1 MEDKKFI
8 FDRRIKLILLVF
20 IIFFSLIITRL
31 FWLQIYKNDFYFERS
46 QANSERIEPIK
57 PLRGI
62 IYDRHKNVLAENL
75 LSYDLVI
82 NIEKKSNQEIEY
94 IITKLS
100 EILPITDEIK
110 KKFYKLKTERKFLRF
125 IPIVT
130 NIDAKLLTSF
140 VSHKYEFPDVKIKEE
155 FLRSYPYSHINAHLI
170 GYINRISAHDLNN
183 FKQDQNLLESY
194 YGLTHKGKQGVEKFF
209 EESLKGKAGFKKIR
223 VNAQNSFVN
232 EIEHIPPTDGKDLN
246 LSIDLDLQIRASEL
260 LKDYKGA
267 IIMTHVKTN
276 EILTYQSNPSFD
288 PNHFVNGIGFDE
300 WNNLNLDPKKP
311 MLDRIISATYPPG
324 STIKPFISIAGLEH
338 NQISKDFKISDPGYY
353 RLPNSKKI
361 FKDWKKEG
369 HGEVD
374 LIKAIAESCDVY
386 FYNLAYQLGINKL
399 SHTLTKFSFGNQTG
413 VQLPSEKNGILPSPE
428 WKQKRYKQK
437 WNPYETINT
446 SIGQGDFLVTPIQ
459 LTHALNTLLN
469 NKKIPP
475 PSIIKKGNFTDEVI
489 ESSSITDDKFI
500 DIVKLGMQQ
509 VTGDSGTFR
518 SIAHKNLN
526 KLAGKTGTA
535 QVFSLKNKDYD
546 EANIEDHL
554 KDHSLFIGYA
564 PFDDPIVSIAVVIEN
579 GGHGSTVAA
588 PIAKK
593 LVDYYFELAM
603 NHE

>member
-1 MEDKKFI
+1 M
-8 FDRRIKLILLVF
+8 L
-20 IIFFSLIITRL
+20 
-31 FWLQIYKNDFYFERS
+31 
-46 QANSERIEPIK
+46 
-57 PLRGI
+57 PL
-62 IYDRHKNVLAENL
+62 
-75 LSYDLVI
+75 
-82 NIEKKSNQEIEY
+82 
-94 IITKLS
+94 
-100 EILPITDEIK
+100 
-110 KKFYKLKTERKFLRF
+110 
-125 IPIVT
+125 
-130 NIDAKLLTSF
+130 F
-140 VSHKYEFPDVKIKEE
+140 VSNKYQFPDVKIKEE
-155 FLRSYPYSHINAHLI
+155 FLRSYPHSQINAHLI
-170 GYINRISAHDLNN
+170 GYINRISAQDLNN

-194 YGLTHKGKQGVEKFF
+194 FGLSHKGKQGVEKFF
-209 EESLKGKAGFKKIR
+209 EESLKGKAGLRKIR

-232 EIEHIPPTDGKDLN
+232 EIEYIPPTDGKDLN
-246 LSIDLDLQIRASEL
+246 LSIDLKLQIKASEL

-276 EILTYQSNPSFD
+276 EILSYQSNPTFD

-353 RLPNSKKI
+353 RLPKSKKI

-386 FYNLAYQLGINKL
+386 FYNLAYHLGIDKL
-399 SHTLTKFSFGNQTG
+399 SQTLNKFSFGNQTG

-437 WNPYETINT
+437 WNLYETINT

-459 LTHALNTLLN
+459 LTHALNTLIN
-469 NKKIPP
+469 NKKISP
-475 PSIIKKGNFTDEVI
+475 PSIILKEHFTDEAI
-489 ESSSITDDKFI
+489 ESSKITDDEYI
-500 DIVKLGMQQ
+500 DLVRSGMQQ

-546 EANIEDHL
+546 EVNIEDHL

-564 PFDDPIVSIAVVIEN
+564 PFDDPTVSIAVVIEN
-579 GGHGSTVAA
+579 GGHGSSVAA

>member
-8 FDRRIKLILLVF
+8 FNRRIKLILVTL
-20 IIFFSLIITRL
+20 IIIFSLIITRL
-31 FWLQIYKNDFYFERS
+31 FWLQIYKNDFYIERS
-46 QANSERIEPIK
+46 QLNSERIETIK
-57 PLRGI
+57 PQRGI
-62 IYDRHKNVLAENL
+62 IYDRHKNVLAENIL
-75 LSYDLVI
+75 TYDLVI
-82 NIEKKSNQEIEY
+82 NIEEKSNKDIEN
-94 IITKLS
+94 IINKLS
-100 EILPITDEIK
+100 EILPINDEDK

-125 IPIVT
+125 IPILN
-130 NIDAKLLTSF
+130 NIDKKLLTLFIST
-140 VSHKYEFPDVKIKEE
+140 KYQFPDVNVKEE
-155 FLRSYPYSHINAHLI
+155 FLRSYPHAHINSHLI
-170 GYINRISAHDLNN
+170 GFINRISADDLNE
-183 FKQDQNLLESY
+183 FKQDQYLLESY
-194 YGLTHKGKQGVEKFF
+194 FGLSHKGKQGVEKFF
-209 EESLKGKAGFKKIR
+209 EESLKGKAGLKRIR

-232 EIEHIPPTDGKDLN
+232 EVEYIPPINGNDLN
-246 LSIDLDLQIRASEL
+246 LSIDLNLQIRASEL

-267 IIMTHVKTN
+267 IIMSHVKTN
-276 EILTYQSNPSFD
+276 EILAYQSNPTFD

-324 STIKPFISIAGLEH
+324 STIKPFVSIAGLEH

-353 RLPNSKKI
+353 RLPHSKKI

-386 FYNLAYQLGINKL
+386 FYDLAYRLGINKL
-399 SHTLTKFSFGNQTG
+399 SQTLSKFSFGNQTG
-413 VQLPSEKNGILPSPE
+413 IELPSEKNGILPSPE
-428 WKQKRYKQK
+428 WKKNRHQRK
-437 WNPYETINT
+437 WNTYETINT

-459 LTHALNTLLN
+459 LTQALNTLLN
-469 NKKIPP
+469 NTKISP
-475 PSIIKKGNFTDEVI
+475 PSIVLKENFNNDGI
-489 ESSSITDDKFI
+489 ESLTITDDEFI
-500 DIVKLGMQQ
+500 NIVKLGMQQ
-509 VTGDSGTFR
+509 VTGASGTFR

-546 EANIEDHL
+546 EANIADHL

-564 PFDDPIVSIAVVIEN
+564 PFDDPTVSIAVVIEN
-579 GGHGSTVAA
+579 GGHGSSVAA

-593 LVDYYFELAM
+593 LIDYYFELEM